1 MACNFKKSDF
11 SYNILIIDVPLCSGN
26 SGAEKPAREK
36 SQLLIFISTGRMLA
50 VYLFRATSGAHHQEG
65 LVMTLT
71 ASSSSRAVT
80 NSPVVVALDYHNRD
94 AALAFVDKI
103 DPRDCRLKVGKE
115 MFTLFGP
122 QFVRELQQRGF
133 DIFLDLKFHDIPN
146 TAAHAVAAA
155 ADLGVWMVNVHAS
168 GGARMMT
175 AAREALVPFGKD
187 APLLIAVTVL
197 TSMEASDLADLGV
210 TLSPADYAE
219 RLAALTQKCGLDG
232 VVCSAQ
238 EAVRF
243 KQVFGQEFKLVTPGI
258 RPQGSEAGDQRRIM
272 TPEQALAAGVDYMVI
287 GRPVTQS
294 VDPAQTLKAINASLQ
309 RSA

>member
-1 MACNFKKSDF
+1 
-11 SYNILIIDVPLCSGN
+11 
-26 SGAEKPAREK
+26 
-36 SQLLIFISTGRMLA
+36 
-50 VYLFRATSGAHHQEG
+50 
-65 LVMTLT
+65 MTLT

-122 QFVRELQQRGF
+122 QFVHELQHRGF

-146 TAAHAVAAA
+146 TVAHAVAAA

-243 KQVFGQEFKLVTPGI
+243 KQVFGQKFKLVTPGI
-258 RPQGSEAGDQRRIM
+258 RPQGSDAGDQRRIM

-294 VDPAQTLKAINASLQ
+294 ADPAQTLKAINASLQ

>member
-1 MACNFKKSDF
+1 MT
-11 SYNILIIDVPLCSGN
+11 
-26 SGAEKPAREK
+26 
-36 SQLLIFISTGRMLA
+36 ST
-50 VYLFRATSGAHHQEG
+50 
-65 LVMTLT
+65 TLST
-71 ASSSSRAVT
+71 SRAVT
-80 NSPVVVALDYHNRD
+80 DSPVVVALDYANRD
-94 AALAFVDKI
+94 NALAFVDRI

-146 TAAHAVAAA
+146 TAAHAVKAA

-175 AAREALVPFGKD
+175 AAKEALLPFGAD

-197 TSMEASDLADLGV
+197 TSMEASDLQDIGITA
-210 TLSPADYAE
+210 TPAEHAE
-219 RLAALTQKCGLDG
+219 RLARLTQQCGLDG

-243 KQVFGQEFKLVTPGI
+243 KSELGQAFKLVTPGI
-258 RPQGSEAGDQRRIM
+258 RPQGSDAGDQRRIM
-272 TPEQALAAGVDYMVI
+272 TPEQALQAGVDYMVI

-294 VDPAQTLKAINASLQ
+294 AEPAQTLKAINASLGKG
-309 RSA
+309 RA